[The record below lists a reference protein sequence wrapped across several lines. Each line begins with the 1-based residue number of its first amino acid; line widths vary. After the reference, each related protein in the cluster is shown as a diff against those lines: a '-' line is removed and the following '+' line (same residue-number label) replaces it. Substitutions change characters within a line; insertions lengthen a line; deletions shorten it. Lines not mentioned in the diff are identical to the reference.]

1 MRKPAIFTNERLSRL
16 MVSFLL
22 CAGLLLPLLLSF
34 EIGGLIPLALTVSIS
49 LLCLFVFVGGH
60 AKGGLIT
67 LVALSAFGLIQLFI
81 PNMGFFGSCYEALK
95 ALSLYLTGITAAAPL
110 FAAPIALLLAV
121 ALAMLSFAF
130 SSKNVGFL
138 PATIL
143 VVLVLFGLWS
153 LGKPMFFWL
162 VLPALVALLLLIS
175 QSSHEKINLFEVL
188 PMAAIVVVLS
198 MLILPR
204 GQTILPPLYN
214 AAMDLKQTI
223 SDYLFFTEPRNVFTL
238 GSYGYY
244 PMGNGKLGGEA
255 EPTDLPVMTVKTS
268 KRTLLRAVIKD
279 EYTGRNWRDTSSGK
293 RYLYVNPRWSDLRSD
308 VYLETLPE
316 EAMRSASDLLTPHTV
331 EVQMQNTATSTLFT
345 PVSLRDFN
353 GMGNLVPYFNDASEL
368 FTTRDLARGDRFSVS
383 APVLEGGDGGLGA
396 LVDAAPKGDDPY
408 YDEIYKKYTWLPEH
422 MEQKVYMDARNIVS
436 VAKTP
441 YEQASAIMR
450 HLQRYYKY
458 TLTPD
463 TPPENQDFV
472 TYFLY
477 VGKEGYCTYF
487 ASAMTV
493 LCRMTG
499 LPARYVEG
507 FLATPSADGLAYVT
521 GKEAH
526 AWTEVYFEGFGWVP
540 FDATPAQEN
549 LDKQPKEND
558 SPAPT
563 PEPSPEPEPSPSPEP
578 PDSPSPTEEPDPQ
591 EEEPPEAPPDDQPPF
606 AWWWLLL
613 AAAAIGGLCV
623 RVHVSM
629 PEQVARKQKTEQ
641 DKLFIYGNATYALM
655 KLVKRVPKTGETP
668 LSFARR
674 MDKQKALPVPILPL
688 WRMLALSNYSR
699 MAPGAEQTARARET
713 FLRVYQSQKLLVKL
727 RFMGKV
733 LVGRSCYHALETKL
747 EHVEPAKLF
756 TYQQRGEKDKKSK
769 QRRGGKG
776 TTGGGKAT
784 QGGKPKTGDGKPTRG
799 PRISPTDSRR
809 SAPMSDPRTAPSDS
823 RRSEQTSDP
832 RIAPTDSRRS
842 EQTSDPR
849 TAPTDSRRIAPTSD
863 PRTAPTDSRRVAP
876 PNDPR
881 IAPTTDPRTV
891 PTDPLRI
898 TPTINPRN
906 APSSPSSSITP
917 ASSVPSRRTRKR
929 R

>member
-34 EIGGLIPLALTVSIS
+34 EIGGLIPLALAVSIS

-60 AKGGLIT
+60 AKGGLIM

-81 PNMGFFGSCYEALK
+81 PNLGFFGSCYEALK
-95 ALSLYLTGITAAAPL
+95 ALSLYITGITAAAPL
-110 FAAPIALLLAV
+110 FATPIALLLAV
-121 ALAMLSFAF
+121 VLAMLSFAF

-153 LGKPMFFWL
+153 LGKPMYFWL
-162 VLPALVALLLLIS
+162 ALPALVALLLLIS

-198 MLILPR
+198 MLVLPR

-345 PVSLRDFN
+345 PVALRDFN

-368 FTTRDLARGDRFSVS
+368 FTTRDLTRGDRFSVS

-396 LVDAAPKGDDPY
+396 LVNAAPKGDDPY

-422 MEQKVYMDARNIVS
+422 MEQKVYADARNIVS

-458 TLTPD
+458 TLAPD

-591 EEEPPEAPPDDQPPF
+591 EEEPPEAPPDEQPPF

-613 AAAAIGGLCV
+613 AAAAVGGLCV

-641 DKLFIYGNATYALM
+641 DQLFIYGNATYALM
-655 KLVKRVPKTGETP
+655 KIVKRVPKTGETP

-699 MAPGAEQTARARET
+699 MTPGAEQTARARET

-756 TYQQRGEKDKKSK
+756 TYQERGEKDKKSK
-769 QRRGGKG
+769 PKRGGGPK
-776 TTGGGKAT
+776 T
-784 QGGKPKTGDGKPTRG
+784 GGKPKQSDTNTPSPYAKKTEAKRGGSQSKKHAERVSERGHVQGDSRTVP
-799 PRISPTDSRR
+799 SDSRR
-809 SAPMSDPRTAPSDS
+809 GAPMTDPRTAMPSDSRTAPSDS
-823 RRSEQTSDP
+823 R
-832 RIAPTDSRRS
+832 
-842 EQTSDPR
+842 
-849 TAPTDSRRIAPTSD
+849 TAPT
-863 PRTAPTDSRRVAP
+863 
-876 PNDPR
+876 
-881 IAPTTDPRTV
+881 
-891 PTDPLRI
+891 
-898 TPTINPRN
+898 
-906 APSSPSSSITP
+906 SPSSSVTP
-917 ASSVPSRRTRKR
+917 ASSVSSRRTRKR